1 MILRKKYIL
10 TAAILSVLLAVTACA
25 APAVTSGTAGAE
37 SKTVESIA
45 ENEEEGETAE
55 SEEEPSVEN
64 EAETGADAEDADTSE
79 AESEENAEDAED
91 GKTGEDGIDVASTDR
106 PRTAVDRKR
115 AYGPEKDPL
124 DVSIQE
130 PAGQAS
136 SEEIVMPQ
144 EEVLPAGTGD
154 SSANSIAFM
163 VKQDV
168 KNVEIPYLN
177 YYPRTEQMIENQ
189 LQEMASYMESNQTE
203 AAHFLSR
210 LPRFRYMSQ
219 MLDGT
224 DDYYYW
230 GEQDKD
236 GAPNGIGIAV
246 YADNCYYYGSFENG
260 VRSGRGTWFQTFIA
274 GSRYSM
280 LNNGILC
287 HSYVGD
293 WAGDLPNGK
302 GQEHLDID
310 LRYLEARVTTNVIG
324 TFKDGL
330 YDGEEYLTTIEP
342 DGNEKDWNGVAKN
355 GVFEAAGTY
364 QRTTA
369 KDLPVCVS
377 TTDSNNYIWILES
390 VNHDQGIT
398 GLR

>member
-1 MILRKKYIL
+1 MTIKKRYTLI
-10 TAAILSVLLAVTACA
+10 AAVLSVLIAATACA
-25 APAVTSGTAGAE
+25 APAVSTGSAE
-37 SKTVESIA
+37 ADTKAVESIEDA
-45 ENEEEGETAE
+45 SEEETEEASADEEAAEEGE
-55 SEEEPSVEN
+55 
-64 EAETGADAEDADTSE
+64 EAKDADASDAADK
-79 AESEENAEDAED
+79 EDAEEAAA
-91 GKTGEDGIDVASTDR
+91 GKSADDSTKTVASGEKT
-106 PRTAVDRKR
+106 RTAVNRKR
-115 AYGPEKDPL
+115 AFGPEKDPL
-124 DVSIQE
+124 DVRPTEE
-130 PAGQAS
+130 PASQAAPN
-136 SEEIVMPQ
+136 EIVMPQ

-163 VKQDV
+163 EKQEV
-168 KNVEIPYLN
+168 KNAEIPYLN

-189 LQEMASYMESNQTE
+189 LQEMASYMESNHTE

-230 GEQDKD
+230 GEENED
-236 GAPNGIGIAV
+236 GEPDGIGMAV
-246 YADNCYYYGSFENG
+246 YANNCYYYGSFEKG
-260 VRSGRGTWFQTFIA
+260 VRSGRGTWFQTFIN

-280 LNNGILC
+280 LNNGILS
-287 HSYVGD
+287 HSFVGD
-293 WAGDLPNGK
+293 WANDLPNGE
-302 GQEHLDID
+302 GQEHLDFD

-324 TFKDGL
+324 NFKNGL

-342 DGNEKDWNGVAKN
+342 DGNERDWNGVAKE

-377 TTDSNNYIWILES
+377 TTDSNDYIWILES
-390 VNHDQGIT
+390 INHDQGIT